1 MNLEDRMISVES
13 SIKTL
18 SKVATQ
24 QMLHNRETDEH
35 LTILLGIAKGQEGD
49 ISAIKAD
56 ISTLQADIST
66 VQADIS
72 EVQAD
77 ISSIKGALSRMETRI
92 DERFDAVIALLQSN
106 QSKQ

>member
-13 SIKTL
+13 SIRTL

-35 LTILLGIAKGQEGD
+35 LTMLLGIAKGQEGD
-49 ISAIKAD
+49 ISAMKAD
-56 ISTLQADIST
+56 IGAVQADIST
-66 VQADIS
+66 MKADVSTVQAD
-72 EVQAD
+72 V
-77 ISSIKGALSRMETRI
+77 SSIKGTLSRMETRI
-92 DERFDAVIALLQSN
+92 GERFDAIIALLQSN